1 MKHVTYADKAVLMG
15 DDAADA
21 LFEYARLIA
30 DIGGAGAVTLRA
42 IRPDGNTVDVSF
54 LLSASTTLL
63 VESTNSEIE
72 APSNEGVVSQLKA
85 RIAAIERPPSA
96 EPGKPWIEPTQDFSD
111 YI

>member
-21 LFEYARLIA
+21 LLEYARLIA
-30 DIGGAGAVTLRA
+30 DTGGADAVTLRA

-63 VESTNSEIE
+63 VESTNSETK
-72 APSNEGVVSQLKA
+72 APANDAVVADLKS
-85 RIAAIERPPSA
+85 RIAAIETPPA
-96 EPGKPWIEPTQDFSD
+96 AKPGEPWIAPAQDLSD